1 MGGWRFWL
9 ICLGLGRS
17 VRVVKLCC
25 VCLKILRETE
35 AAELFFL
42 AIDFI
47 VPLSTPLL
55 LLYVC
60 ILVMIIRVHCLHDC
74 CNITCRSLLT
84 HSCTCINCTDS
95 QLLYHMKS
103 VTFHY

>member
-1 MGGWRFWL
+1 MGWFWL

-25 VCLKILRETE
+25 VCLKILRETA

-60 ILVMIIRVHCLHDC
+60 ILVMIIRVHSARLLQ
-74 CNITCRSLLT
+74 SLLVDHFSLILVHVSIVPT
-84 HSCTCINCTDS
+84 PSYYIT
-95 QLLYHMKS
+95 
-103 VTFHY
+103 